1 MTLNTGLL
9 IASVALGAIGTVASV
24 AASVDQIK
32 NGDKRAAITGAAA
45 GQAIAQHAQE
55 NNWWVCCGF
64 KVGPDGKIIG

>member
-1 MTLNTGLL
+1 MTLNTGLM
-9 IASVALGAIGTVASV
+9 IASVALSVIGTAASV

-55 NNWWVCCGF
+55 NNWYVCCGF
-64 KVGPDGKIIG
+64 KMDSNGKIIQ